1 MKREESLSRGRG
13 RRGQAMVEFA
23 LILPVFLLLVVGML
37 EFARAWNLHQ
47 VMTDAARE
55 GARRLVLS
63 EEICE
68 TDWDRARHAMWDH
81 LAQFGY
87 DPQYATM
94 SYGPEADCKR
104 SDRPMTVT
112 LTLPYRFFVLS
123 GLSITMRSSF
133 TMRNE

>member
-1 MKREESLSRGRG
+1 MTQRKRNIWRRGH
-13 RRGQAMVEFA
+13 RGQAMVEFA
-23 LILPVFLLLVVGML
+23 LILPVFLLVVVGML
-37 EFARAWNLHQ
+37 EFSRAWNLHQ

-55 GARRLVLS
+55 GARRMVLNEPTS
-63 EEICE
+63 
-68 TDWDRARHAMWDH
+68 DWDVARHAMWDH

-87 DPQYATM
+87 DPGHATM
-94 SYGPEADCKR
+94 SYNVANYKKTNEPL
-104 SDRPMTVT
+104 TVT